1 MAQIQSI
8 DVLCKPSVYLLF
20 DQGVLVYVGQ
30 SKTPSSRVLQHRKD
44 KIFDSFKILRCRPSR
59 RMYWE
64 DRLMQKFRP
73 KYNKQMSNGARKWA
87 AKPRKTLAS
96 QAPYDPL
103 VWRTNSQGFSVSTNA
118 SSSVLFLSPGSGGSL
133 TLGRG
138 DGVMNGVGFHYVE

>member
-44 KIFDSFKILRCRPSR
+44 KIFDSFKILRCRPNR

-87 AKPRKTLAS
+87 AKPRKILAP
-96 QAPYDPL
+96 QAPYNPF
-103 VWRTNSQGFSVSTNA
+103 VWTTNSQGFGVSTN
-118 SSSVLFLSPGSGGSL
+118 SSSTILFFNSGGRGSL